1 MSSLHP
7 AWVWIMA
14 PLNSIN
20 LGDEIVSH
28 TESSHLGLWKY
39 PSVYLS
45 PSIFFFH
52 RGINFFEI
60 KHGYSVFVAIRTYF
74 YISWTIISDIKEKC
88 YWVFVSIFLSRQ
100 IFESN
105 LSKYFNHV
113 PSLFLHLL
121 HNILCRFFCTPSRT
135 WEIILYSGVFLLN
148 SWMDSE
154 F

>member
-45 PSIFFFH
+45 PSIFFFIE
-52 RGINFFEI
+52 GLISFIYFVGNLFEI

-88 YWVFVSIFLSRQ
+88 SWVFVFIFLSRQ

-121 HNILCRFFCTPSRT
+121 LNILCRFF
-135 WEIILYSGVFLLN
+135 LYS
-148 SWMDSE
+148 
-154 F
+154 